1 MKITK
6 ARLKEI
12 INEETSKVYAQHKTT
27 YVEIT
32 EKELRTLKEHN
43 IKIPKNVILKRQ
55 HLNEAAPVVAAGA
68 SAGLRRAGVVVLEQV
83 IVEFLSTSEGRN
95 QIADILTSV
104 PEMVDALCA
113 FGPDLGVETG
123 ESIATALG
131 GEQPTFVSSI
141 ASTIKFLCGF
151 FIKTSLYPL
160 TSTLNLLAYILRLL
174 SDEQAKIIIDS
185 SRGQEVE
192 EEPVIDPDD
201 TEVPLENA

>member
-32 EKELRTLKEHN
+32 EKE
-43 IKIPKNVILKRQ
+43 
-55 HLNEAAPVVAAGA
+55 
-68 SAGLRRAGVVVLEQV
+68 
-83 IVEFLSTSEGRN
+83 
-95 QIADILTSV
+95 